1 MSASKNRP
9 RWDQLPPSVR
19 TAIEQLA
26 GGTVIRARNCP
37 GGYSAGF
44 ASVLTMAAGGRLFVK
59 AIDADRWP
67 TDADYYRVEAK
78 VSAALPEEIP
88 APRLHW
94 TFENDHWVVLA
105 FEAISGTEPM
115 QPWNHDELERVVA
128 AIAHLAKVGTPSPVA
143 LSRDN
148 PRLGGWSALTDN
160 PAYLNELGTHSRW
173 AADHIDQLV
182 GLEREGRAA
191 ARGDSLVHCD
201 LSPHNILLTPDRV
214 VFVDW
219 PAARLGAPV
228 LDLIVALS
236 SAPPADRVDRQSI
249 LDNHYSA
256 IAPRTINAILAAHAG
271 ALFRDGVSP
280 KPPGLEP
287 IATIS
292 LQLGLSALTWLQRRL
307 ADGPRI
313 QR

>member
-44 ASVLTMAAGGRLFVK
+44 ASVLTVANNRRMFVK

-78 VSAALPEEIP
+78 VTAALPEEIP
-88 APRLHW
+88 APRLLW

-105 FEAISGTEPM
+105 FEAITGTEPM
-115 QPWNHDELERVVA
+115 QPWNDDELERVVA

-143 LSRDN
+143 LPRDN

-160 PAYLNELGTHSRW
+160 SAYLNELATHSRW

-182 GLEREGRAA
+182 RLEREGLAA

-236 SAPPADRVDRQSI
+236 SAPADRVDRQSI
-249 LDNHYSA
+249 LDNHYGA

-292 LQLGLSALTWLQRRL
+292 VQLGLSALAWLRQRL
-307 ADGPRI
+307 KPRV
-313 QR
+313 